1 MLASFS
7 LMILPLQYLTAATL
21 ASRVKGRT
29 DEEIR
34 AFTGCYEEF
43 TEDQLD
49 EAEEDTLQVY
59 WEETGNRFDPSETKV
74 KPTDR
79 WRLAE
84 SERLD
89 REEEEINKK
98 RAKLANYKRRKVN

>member
-1 MLASFS
+1 METESLYDLMLASFS

-43 TEDQLD
+43 TEDQLN
-49 EAEEDTLQVY
+49 EAEARYNL
-59 WEETGNRFDPSETKV
+59 
-74 KPTDR
+74 
-79 WRLAE
+79 
-84 SERLD
+84 
-89 REEEEINKK
+89 NKK
-98 RAKLANYKRRKVN
+98 NFENDTTYAIRQTFNT